1 MRAALQ
7 MARVLVLGVGLAAIA
22 AVSALPANARPCAP
36 RDEIVRKLS
45 TEFQQRQKAIGL
57 TQAGL
62 LAELFVSADGTW
74 TIIFS
79 TPEGFSCVM
88 ETGSHWMEASSP
100 APEV

>member
-1 MRAALQ
+1 MV
-7 MARVLVLGVGLAAIA
+7 RVLVLGVGLAAVATLSA
-22 AVSALPANARPCAP
+22 APANARPCAS
-36 RDEIVRKLS
+36 RDEIVSKLS
-45 TEFQQRQKAIGL
+45 TDLQQKQKAIGL

-62 LAELFVSADGTW
+62 LAELFVSADGNW

-88 ETGSHWMEASSP
+88 EMGSHWMEAGTT

>member
-7 MARVLVLGVGLAAIA
+7 MARVLVLGLCLAAVA
-22 AVSALPANARPCAP
+22 TVSAPSANARPCAP
-36 RDEIVRKLS
+36 RDEIVSKLS
-45 TEFQQRQKAIGL
+45 TNLQQKQKAIGL
-57 TQAGL
+57 TEAGL